1 MMMNITKNTVA
12 TFHYRLLNGDKEL
25 ESSHGD
31 DPMAYLH
38 GYNNIIAGLEETMEG
53 RSAGEEF
60 TVTIPP
66 EKAYGLRK
74 EESVQRVPIKHLNN
88 AKKLKG
94 KIKPG
99 MIVHINT
106 EKGAKQATVV
116 KAGRSVVD
124 VDTNHPLAGA
134 HLTFEI
140 NIDSVREG
148 SAEEIAHGHAHGV
161 GGHHH

>member
-38 GYNNIIAGLEETMEG
+38 GYNNIIAGLEEAMEG

>member
-1 MMMNITKNTVA
+1 MKVSSGTVA
-12 TFHYRLLNGDKEL
+12 TFHYRLLNGDQEL
-25 ESSHGD
+25 ENSHGG

-38 GYNNIIAGLEETMEG
+38 GHKNIMVGLEEAMEG
-53 RSAGEEF
+53 RAEGDEF
-60 TVTIPP
+60 SVTIAP
-66 EKAYGLRK
+66 EKAYGLHK
-74 EESVQRVPIKHLNN
+74 ENSVQRVPMKHLHN
-88 AKKLKG
+88 AQKLKN
-94 KIKPG
+94 KVKPG

-106 EKGAKQATVV
+106 EQGAKQATVI

-134 HLTFEI
+134 TLTFEI
-140 NIDSVREG
+140 KIENLREA